1 MTENPI
7 LAAVDIGTNSI
18 RLLVA
23 EVPEPGK
30 IIPQYKHTI
39 TTRLGEGMTTTNALS
54 DAAIERTIAALE
66 QIKALAQDHHAQRIM
81 AYATAAVRE
90 AQNQDEFIRRVHK
103 RTQLL
108 VDVLSGQRE
117 AQCSFTGIPG
127 SGLRCSVD
135 IGGGSTDVALGRDDE
150 PLAAVSVKLGCVR
163 AKEIYPLG
171 DIADQLTLAALRQW
185 ADHGLKEPM
194 NDLMAQLKALGDV
207 SFVGV
212 GGTCTTL
219 AALDQAMATYDPAK
233 VHGYV
238 LKRERV
244 EALVDRL
251 AHLTYEERKAL
262 PGMKPN
268 RADIIING
276 AVILLAF
283 MDRTGAQSIRVSEW
297 DNLEGYLLQRG

>member
-1 MTENPI
+1 MSDYPI
-7 LAAVDIGTNSI
+7 LAAVDIGTNSV

-23 EVPEPGK
+23 ETPEPGK
-30 IIPQYKHTI
+30 IIPRYKHTI
-39 TTRLGEGMTTTNALS
+39 TTRLGEGMAATGVLS
-54 DAAIERTIAALE
+54 DEAIERTIAALE
-66 QIKALAQDHHAQRIM
+66 QIKELAQTHHAGRIM
-81 AYATAAVRE
+81 AFATAAVRE

-103 RTQLL
+103 KTQLL
-108 VDVLSGQRE
+108 VDVLSGQQE
-117 AQCSFTGIPG
+117 AQCGFTGIPG

-135 IGGGSTDVALGRDDE
+135 IGGGSTDVALGRDNE
-150 PLAAVSVKLGCVR
+150 PLAAVSMKLGCVR

-171 DIADQLTLAALRQW
+171 DIADTLTLAALRQW
-185 ADHGLKEPM
+185 AEHGLRAPM
-194 NDLMAQLKALGDV
+194 EEIVGQLKTLGYV

-219 AALDQAMATYDPAK
+219 AALDQALSAYDSSK

-244 EALVDRL
+244 EALVERL
-251 AHLTYEERKAL
+251 SHMTLEERKAM

-283 MDRTGAQSIRVSEW
+283 MDRTGAQSVRVSEW
-297 DNLEGYLLQRG
+297 DNLEGYLLQRC